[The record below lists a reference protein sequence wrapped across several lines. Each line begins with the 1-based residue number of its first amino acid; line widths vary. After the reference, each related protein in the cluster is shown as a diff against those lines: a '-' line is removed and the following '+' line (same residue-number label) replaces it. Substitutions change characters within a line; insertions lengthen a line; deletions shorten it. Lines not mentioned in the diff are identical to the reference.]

1 MWQRAPVTN
10 PKFPNWLRWAGVIW
24 LAVWIPT
31 YWRYWGAQN
40 FVHLC
45 DIAVILTCAGLWWG
59 NSLLLSSQAVSSIVV
74 DLVWDLDAAWRFF
87 SGHNLIGGTEYMWDA
102 HYPLWVRLLSLF
114 HIVWPILLLWSLARV
129 GYDRRG
135 WLLQTAIAADAFVVA
150 RSTDPALNI
159 NYAFR
164 DPILHR
170 AWGPGPVHIALMWI
184 GLVVVIYLPT
194 HFILAKI
201 FREPE
206 GRGPNKD
213 ADPLPAAAG
222 SSHDSSLR

>member
-1 MWQRAPVTN
+1 M
-10 PKFPNWLRWAGVIW
+10 IW

-45 DIAVILTCAGLWWG
+45 DIAVILKCAGPLWS
-59 NSLLLSSQAVSSIVV
+59 NSLLRSIHARSAHAVDFAWV
-74 DLVWDLDAAWRFF
+74 LDAAWRFF
-87 SGHNLIGGTEYMWDA
+87 SGHHLIGGTAYMWDA
-102 HYPLWVRLLSLF
+102 RYPLWVRLLSVF

-129 GYDRRG
+129 GYDRRA
-135 WLLQTAIAADAFVVA
+135 WLLQAAIAADAFVVA

-170 AWGPGPVHIALMWI
+170 AWGPGPVHIALMWT
-184 GLVVVIYLPT
+184 GLVIVIYLPT
-194 HFILAKI
+194 HFILTKV
-201 FREPE
+201 FRGPE
-206 GRGPNKD
+206 GPGPRKD
-213 ADPLPAAAG
+213 AD
-222 SSHDSSLR
+222 SS

>member
-1 MWQRAPVTN
+1 MRLRTSVTN
-10 PKFPNWLRWAGVIW
+10 PKFPKWVRWASLIW
-24 LAVWIPT
+24 LAVWIPP
-31 YWRYWGAQN
+31 YWHYWSAQN

-45 DIAVILTCAGLWWG
+45 DIAVILTCAGLWWS

-74 DLVWDLDAAWRFF
+74 DLLWDLDAAWRFF
-87 SGHNLIGGTEYMWDA
+87 SGHQLIGGTEYMWDA

-135 WLLQTAIAADAFVVA
+135 CLLQAAIAADAMVVA

-170 AWGPGPVHIALMWI
+170 AWGPGPLHIALMWM

-194 HFILAKI
+194 HFILRKLFA
-201 FREPE
+201 P
-206 GRGPNKD
+206 
-213 ADPLPAAAG
+213 PAT
-222 SSHDSSLR
+222 STQT